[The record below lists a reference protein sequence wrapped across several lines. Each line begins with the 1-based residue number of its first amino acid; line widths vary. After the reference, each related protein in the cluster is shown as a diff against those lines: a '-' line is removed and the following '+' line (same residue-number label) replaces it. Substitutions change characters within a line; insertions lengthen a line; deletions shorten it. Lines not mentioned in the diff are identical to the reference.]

1 HDICVLGRC
10 DENVTPDRQRMDVLM
25 QAGLGKMKLVFPNK
39 KASHIEVENF
49 LEEKFPRL
57 RDGGGIEVFRAVGGG
72 GGQRPLHY
80 VPPGREGYTVA
91 HLRERFSQA
100 AVYIRPLQ
108 SDLDESPFSYECV
121 LFFIF
126 SAVSR
131 LPLVLIKMQV
141 ALSVLGGK
149 HSSTVIFVE
158 SFTDESKQQVHS
170 QLGSPQLGSLDQLI
184 QMFPSHEVTF
194 LKDVLDKNGTISD
207 AVADIV
213 GDQDTCNDSI
223 VLFQGLEQQRIVAGS
238 SPFLTFSHDIL
249 AYERKEYEIFGVL
262 VALSLLNGCSGPHNL
277 SPSLVHYLLNQEK
290 QCCKFKI
297 EEIPNPDIRAKCL
310 KIQETSGEKD
320 FSDNVQA
327 LDERFDAGFNKAS
340 FKQGL
345 SFGGVLNVL
354 RRFPKESF
362 TELTDSTES
371 VITPEDLTNIFEA
384 NLSTRGSNLRI
395 AEEDILYNWENFLS
409 NVFRGKVSQTTI
421 SIEINEDVDTG
432 NDNDK
437 VVETQSTK
445 VVTLNDIVM
454 FSTGSYHLP
463 ATGFER
469 KVEI

>member
-57 RDGGGIEVFRAVGGG
+57 RDGGGIEVLRAVGGG

-108 SDLDESPFSYECV
+108 SDLDESPFSYEYSK
-121 LFFIF
+121 FEFIYMYF
-126 SAVSR
+126 YSYR
-131 LPLVLIKMQV
+131 KLDLP
-141 ALSVLGGK
+141 SPSNC

-213 GDQDTCNDSI
+213 GDQDTSNDSI

-238 SPFLTFSHDIL
+238 SPSLTFSHDIL

-277 SPSLVHYLLNQEK
+277 SPSLVHYLLNEEK

-320 FSDNVQA
+320 FSDIVQA

-384 NLSTRGSNLRI
+384 NLSTRGSNRRI
-395 AEEDILYNWENFLS
+395 AEDILYNWENFLS

-421 SIEINEDVDTG
+421 SIEIKEDVDTG